1 MEIDLKKIVP
11 KRIKEISFQIN
22 EALVTTTPLFKSEI
36 ALQFAFNLDTNIVDI
51 GIRVFYRYENSTD
64 ELAFIIVQNVYE
76 VPNLKQYE
84 DDGKLS
90 LPQIVLVNLIG
101 MSISHT
107 RALFAARLAGTKLN
121 DGILAIA
128 PADEVA
134 RHFFPYIFENQDT
147 SKNPVVKKS
156 GKSKVTN

>member
-1 MEIDLKKIVP
+1 MEMDLKKIVP
-11 KRIKEISFQIN
+11 KRIKEISFHIN
-22 EALVTTTPLFKSEI
+22 EGLVTSNPLFKSEI

-51 GIRVFYRYENSTD
+51 GIRVFYHYEDSTD

-90 LPQIVLVNLIG
+90 LPPVALINLVG

-107 RALFAARLAGTKLN
+107 RALFAARLAGTRLN
-121 DGILAIA
+121 NGILAIA
-128 PADEVA
+128 PADEVS
-134 RHFFPYIFENQDT
+134 RHFFPYIFEKQDS
-147 SKNPVVKKS
+147 SKNTTTKKS
-156 GKSKVTN
+156 VKSKGR